1 MLNICAWRAKEMKIT
16 RKQLRKLINEAM
28 IKPGIPN
35 IPSAEAMGKIDMMA
49 RSEDLQA
56 DADSMAGAFGYPE
69 DRSYSADLRGY
80 DAAGR
85 LGKEI
90 ENMSRL
96 GNDYADSFSHDDPYV
111 MGAGEGYYLRRHA
124 LEGATKIC
132 NSFDISLVR
141 PLIDAF
147 TEGANDYQRAQAA
160 RTGREPRLYKP
171 VDMANQ
177 ISATFGNKSPISY
190 MSLYDND

>member
-1 MLNICAWRAKEMKIT
+1 MGRQDTRGGKMKIT
-16 RKQLRKLINEAM
+16 RTQLRKLINEAM

-35 IPSAEAMGKIDMMA
+35 
-49 RSEDLQA
+49 
-56 DADSMAGAFGYPE
+56 
-69 DRSYSADLRGY
+69 Y
-80 DAAGR
+80 DDAGR

-90 ENMSRL
+90 DKMRQL
-96 GNDYADSFSHDDPYV
+96 GNDFADSFSHDDPYV
-111 MGAGEGYYLRRHA
+111 MGAGEGYYLRRGT
-124 LEGATKIC
+124 LGKATEIC

-147 TEGANDYQRAQAA
+147 TEGANDYQRANAA
-160 RTGREPRLYKP
+160 RTGRKPRLYKA

-177 ISATFGNKSPISY
+177 ISSTFGNKSPVSY

>member
-1 MLNICAWRAKEMKIT
+1 MKIT
-16 RKQLRKLINEAM
+16 RTQLRKLINEAM

-69 DRSYSADLRGY
+69 DRSYVADLRSY
-80 DAAGR
+80 DDAGR
-85 LGKEI
+85 LGVEI
-90 ENMSRL
+90 ENMRKE
-96 GNDYADSFSHDDPYV
+96 GYDYAESFSHDDAYII
-111 MGAGEGYYLRRHA
+111 GAGEGYYLRKGA
-124 LEGATKIC
+124 LKRATEIC

-147 TEGANDYQRAQAA
+147 TEGANDYQKTVAA
-160 RTGREPRLYKP
+160 RYSRKPRLFNA

-177 ISATFGNKSPISY
+177 ISATFGNKSPVSY
-190 MSLYDND
+190 MSLYDNN

>member
-1 MLNICAWRAKEMKIT
+1 MKIT
-16 RKQLRKLINEAM
+16 RTQLRKLIAEHM

-35 IPSAEAMGKIDMMA
+35 IPSAAAQGKIDDLA
-49 RSEDLQA
+49 RQEEFEA

-69 DRSYSADLRGY
+69 DRSYVDDLRSY
-80 DAAGR
+80 DDAGR
-85 LGKEI
+85 LGVEI
-90 ENMSRL
+90 DNMRQL
-96 GNDYADSFSHDDPYV
+96 GEDFADSFSHDDPYV
-111 MGAGEGYYLRRHA
+111 MGAGEGYYLRRGT
-124 LEGATKIC
+124 LGKATKIC

-147 TEGANDYQRAQAA
+147 TEGANDYQRANAA
-160 RTGREPRLYKP
+160 RTGRKPRLFNA

-177 ISATFGNKSPISY
+177 ISATFGNKSPVSY